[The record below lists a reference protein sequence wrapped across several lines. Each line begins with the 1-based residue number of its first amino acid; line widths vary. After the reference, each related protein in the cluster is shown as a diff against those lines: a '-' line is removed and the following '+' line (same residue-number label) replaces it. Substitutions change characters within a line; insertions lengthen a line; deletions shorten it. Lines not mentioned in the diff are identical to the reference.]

1 MENLDILI
9 NRIMDMSFDEKVF
22 FGRKALK
29 LLADFLSEYGYT
41 DEDNFTLII
50 NLIKYFVS
58 MDYECSYDEYEMIK
72 AILDIEM
79 DYIEFYN
86 ATNGGA
92 DENFVSMME
101 KVISIFSEEE
111 RIMICSL
118 GLIIILCDGELNENE
133 MEMFLRLC
141 Q

>member
-1 MENLDILI
+1 MENLDRLI
-9 NRIMDMSFDEKVF
+9 DRIMDMSFEEKVF
-22 FGRKALK
+22 LGRKALDG
-29 LLADFLSEYGYT
+29 LTDILSEYGYT
-41 DEDNFTLII
+41 DDDNFTLII

-58 MDYECSYDEYEMIK
+58 MDYECSYDEYEMVK

-79 DYIEFYN
+79 DYVEFYH

-101 KVISIFSEEE
+101 KVISKFSEEE
-111 RIMICSL
+111 RIMMCSL

-141 Q
+141 